1 MKSEPERGGAD
12 VGGEVCGPRVALPD
26 ALAQL
31 VERRVE
37 EGADI
42 RLSQLRRRGHLN
54 RVYILCCVFPHFSEA
69 MPGQY

>member
-12 VGGEVCGPRVALPD
+12 VGCEVCGPRVALPD

-37 EGADI
+37 KGADV
-42 RLSQLRRRGHLN
+42 RLGQLRR
-54 RVYILCCVFPHFSEA
+54 IK
-69 MPGQY
+69 